1 MFPGLAVGFMFFSM
15 LSITD
20 SIRDTTSWTKD
31 IWLVGD
37 YIDSSIGWIF
47 DFIKMIFYVIIQ
59 FVVLTLLSPF
69 NSILSE
75 RFDSEITG
83 RKFETSFIQILNDLL
98 RAIFVAMIAIV
109 FEITCIIGWWM
120 LSLILPFSDFLDPI
134 MYFLLNAFFFGFAFY
149 DYSLERHGVST
160 LGSIGF
166 SFSKMSYMLVTGS
179 IFLLIFMIPYIGL
192 FIAPVLAT
200 FISTGA
206 YVKLTHRPAA
216 PEPAPT
222 ANRNTRLTHNYVQII
237 RIVSSDFQT
246 RLAGTFAKRTQ
257 G

>member
-1 MFPGLAVGFMFFSM
+1 MKVIENHIYGIKATFETLAKGKLWLFFIPGLAVGLLFFSM
-15 LSITD
+15 LTVTKGIEE
-20 SIRDTTSWTKD
+20 TTSWTKD

-37 YIDSSIGWIF
+37 YMNSAIGWVF
-47 DFIKMIFYVIIQ
+47 DFVEMILFMIIQ
-59 FVVLTLLSPF
+59 FIVLTLLSPF
-69 NSILSE
+69 NSMLSE

-83 RKFETSFIQILNDLL
+83 RKFETSFIQVLNDLL
-98 RAIFVAMIAIV
+98 RAVFVAMIAIT

-120 LSLILPFSDFLDPI
+120 LSWILPGSDFLDPI
-134 MYFLLNAFFFGFAFY
+134 MYFLINAFFFGFAFY

-179 IFLLIFMIPYIGL
+179 IFMLIFMIPYIGL

-206 YVKLTHRPAA
+206 YVKLTQHP
-216 PEPAPT
+216 PKPT
-222 ANRNTRLTHNYVQII
+222 STVETL
-237 RIVSSDFQT
+237 D
-246 RLAGTFAKRTQ
+246 
-257 G
+257 